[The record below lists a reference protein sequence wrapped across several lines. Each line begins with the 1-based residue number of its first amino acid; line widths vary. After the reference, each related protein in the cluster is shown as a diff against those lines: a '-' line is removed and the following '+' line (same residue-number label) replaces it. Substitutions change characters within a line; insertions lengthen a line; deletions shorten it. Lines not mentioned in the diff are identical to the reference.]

1 VAIKNPRTLVV
12 DADIAQATGGKDAIH
27 PIPVRCREFLREIY
41 HLGHKVIFTDEI
53 LAEWKNHQSE
63 FAADWFLEM
72 TASGKIVR
80 VKGQTRDDDLREAIF
95 EAIHENAR
103 NVVAKDLHLVEAA
116 KLAHEIVA
124 SKDNRTRNHLKIAA
138 IHVEAIKTIIWV
150 NPKPPE
156 ADNEKD
162 EMCIIWLREGA
173 LYEEERSLAYKKP

>member
-27 PIPVRCREFLREIY
+27 PIPVRCR
-41 HLGHKVIFTDEI
+41 
-53 LAEWKNHQSE
+53 E